1 MPVKNVVTVHT
12 TLEGQAK
19 AAMASGLSSSEMDRS
34 EKMTLRLYPILKY
47 IERGY
52 LARADNV
59 ITVSNWLAEDLK
71 NQYGM
76 GGMGDERDD
85 WGNNRRK
92 ILEVIP
98 NWVDITRFQAKPPS
112 EEIKSLFDTPYPVV
126 LFTGRLVSAK
136 GIQYL
141 VDAIPSVLKKL
152 DAYFVFVGGG
162 NPAPYISRL
171 SNRKVSDKNYRFLG
185 YLPTRED
192 MVSAYNLSD
201 VYVAPTLYE
210 NLPIRVLEAMSCERA
225 VLATDVCAIPEAI
238 THGVNG
244 YLIPP
249 ADSDAISTALIELL
263 SDSSLRRRLGK
274 NARKTVL
281 DRYNWEDIAKK
292 TVTCYEQILE
302 R

>member
-1 MPVKNVVTVHT
+1 M
-12 TLEGQAK
+12 
-19 AAMASGLSSSEMDRS
+19 
-34 EKMTLRLYPILKY
+34 
-47 IERGY
+47 
-52 LARADNV
+52 
-59 ITVSNWLAEDLK
+59 
-71 NQYGM
+71 
-76 GGMGDERDD
+76 
-85 WGNNRRK
+85 
-92 ILEVIP
+92 
-98 NWVDITRFQAKPPS
+98 
-112 EEIKSLFDTPYPVV
+112 
-126 LFTGRLVSAK
+126 
-136 GIQYL
+136 
-141 VDAIPSVLKKL
+141 
-152 DAYFVFVGGG
+152 GGG